1 MLVSEEPTEMGWFT
15 WRGNSMLPRDEF
27 GTGEMQATAPARGP
41 ELAPNNRPGKEYTDA
56 PEAYQ
61 PGASARGAALG
72 TPIQSCTNLNRL
84 LLPSKLP

>member
-1 MLVSEEPTEMGWFT
+1 
-15 WRGNSMLPRDEF
+15 MLPRDEF
-27 GTGEMQATAPARGP
+27 RTGEMQA
-41 ELAPNNRPGKEYTDA
+41 NNRPGKEDTDA